1 MSLFGKMMWV
11 QLVVL
16 AAVLSAA
23 HSNQNVPRHR
33 RQGEAWWRSY
43 PQSMLGS
50 AQGSSR
56 MFPEVSG
63 QSRMFPVV
71 VSSQSRQLSSQS
83 PISVQCE
90 EDSMVV
96 SVQRD
101 LYGIGKLIKPSDLTL
116 GPKRC
121 TPRSQS
127 TGTTVIFQN
136 GLQDC
141 GNTLQMTPDWLIYS
155 TNLTYSPTPAL
166 NSPIIRTNSAVV
178 SILCYYPRHGNVSS
192 NAIKPTWYPF
202 SSTVSMEERLS
213 FSLQLMADD
222 WSSPRTSSIFQLGDV
237 FHIEASI
244 ATGNH
249 VPLILFVQSC
259 VATISPDVTSSP
271 SYAIIDQ
278 NGCLLDGKQQDSSS
292 AYISPRAQ
300 PDKLRFT
307 VDAFRFTGTDV
318 STIYIT
324 CNLRAALATQNPDPM
339 NKACSFSK
347 SSNSWFPV
355 EGTSDICRCCD
366 TRNCVGSAGQSR
378 RVGPN
383 YPGSRWSGKRDTA
396 SHVKL
401 EHGAA
406 TLGPL
411 LVIGPDA
418 NKALAVTQ
426 ETEPLKLWVLVTIGS
441 ISLVVLLVCIA
452 VIGKLIFKKF
462 LPAS

>member
-1 MSLFGKMMWV
+1 M
-11 QLVVL
+11 
-16 AAVLSAA
+16 
-23 HSNQNVPRHR
+23 QNVPRNR
-33 RQGEAWWRSY
+33 RQGEAWWRNY

-50 AQGSSR
+50 AWDSSR
-56 MFPEVSG
+56 VFPDVSG
-63 QSRMFPVV
+63 LSRRFPD
-71 VSSQSRQLSSQS
+71 VSSQSRQLSSQN

-101 LYGIGKLIKPSDLTL
+101 LYGTGKLIKPSDLTL
-116 GPKRC
+116 GPNRC
-121 TPRSQS
+121 TPSSQS
-127 TGTTVIFQN
+127 TSTTVIFQN

-141 GNTLQMTPDWLIYS
+141 GNRLQMTPDWLLYS

-178 SILCYYPRHGNVSS
+178 SIMCYYPRHGNVSS

-222 WSSPRTSSIFQLGDV
+222 WSAPRTSLIFQLGDV

-249 VPLILFVQSC
+249 VPMILFIDSC
-259 VATISPDVTSSP
+259 VATLSPDVTSSP
-271 SYAIIDQ
+271 SYYIIDL
-278 NGCLLDGKQQDSSS
+278 NGCLLDGKRQDSSS
-292 AYISPRAQ
+292 AYISPRSQSA
-300 PDKLRFT
+300 KLRFT
-307 VDAFRFTGTDV
+307 VDAFRFTGIDA

-347 SSNSWFPV
+347 SSNSWSPV

-366 TRNCVGSAGQSR
+366 TGNCVVSSGQSR
-378 RVGPN
+378 RVGPS
-383 YPGSRWSGKRDTA
+383 YPGNRWPGKRDIA
-396 SHVKL
+396 SHVKQ
-401 EHGAA
+401 EHGSA

-411 LVIGPDA
+411 LVIGPDG

-426 ETEPLKLWVLVTIGS
+426 ESKPLKLWVLVTIGS
-441 ISLVVLLVCIA
+441 ISLVVLVVCIA
-452 VIGKLIFKKF
+452 VFGNFLFKKASF
-462 LPAS
+462 LQAEHK